1 MANHIDITKYPML
14 NARQH
19 TPFFADLTNEDRVMN
34 VNGSPMSHG
43 VWNMIVS
50 HRDLKM
56 WCRHSIKPHRHWKV
70 SQAKAYFG
78 IKGNKDK
85 LLSEFEALKAE
96 VDEILG
102 RS

>member
-1 MANHIDITKYPML
+1 MIDLTNYPML

-19 TPFFADLTNEDRVMN
+19 TPFFADLTNEDRVKGLLFMT
-34 VNGSPMSHG
+34 GSPMSRG

-50 HRDLKM
+50 HRDLKL
-56 WCRHSIKPHRHWKV
+56 WCRVGMKPHRHWKV
-70 SQAKAYFG
+70 SQVKAYFG

-96 VDEILG
+96 VDEIFLG
-102 RS
+102 R

>member
-1 MANHIDITKYPML
+1 MIIDLTNYPML

-43 VWNMIVS
+43 VWNMICS
-50 HRDLKM
+50 HRDLKL
-56 WCRHSIKPHRHWKV
+56 WCRLGMKPHRGWKV

-102 RS
+102 RG